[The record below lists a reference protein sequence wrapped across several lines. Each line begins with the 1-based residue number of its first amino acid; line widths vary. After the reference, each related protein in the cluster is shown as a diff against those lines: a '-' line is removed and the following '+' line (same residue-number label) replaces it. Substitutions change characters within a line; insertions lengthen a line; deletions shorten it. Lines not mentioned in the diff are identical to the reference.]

1 MSKYEKEI
9 DGMTFSFSRC
19 HSFEGC
25 KYEWYLNYILVDED
39 KHPIYEN
46 EQNFYAAFGKL
57 CHEILEKIFKK
68 EMTIEQGTQYYI
80 EHFDEETG
88 GFDISPS
95 TINKYYEAGLDYFTS
110 LSLDWLENF
119 EILGVE
125 MKCVFHA
132 KKVPLIAYID
142 LLLKDKK
149 TDNIIV
155 IDHKSAQFPLGKKGK
170 ILKRKED
177 DFEAYKRQLYLYSC
191 WVHDQYG
198 VYPTILAWNYF
209 KDKKWLQIPFDKKE
223 YDEAIDWVE
232 KIVDEMKKEEAFA
245 PRQEHFYCN
254 NLCAFRHSCEY
265 NMEDDE

>member
-1 MSKYEKEI
+1 
-9 DGMTFSFSRC
+9 
-19 HSFEGC
+19 
-25 KYEWYLNYILVDED
+25 
-39 KHPIYEN
+39 
-46 EQNFYAAFGKL
+46 
-57 CHEILEKIFKK
+57 
-68 EMTIEQGTQYYI
+68 
-80 EHFDEETG
+80 
-88 GFDISPS
+88 
-95 TINKYYEAGLDYFTS
+95 
-110 LSLDWLENF
+110 
-119 EILGVE
+119 